1 MSKGRDLKPHI
12 GIFGRRN
19 FGKSSFINVLVNQ
32 DVAIVSNLPGTT
44 TDPVKKSLEIFGIGP
59 AVIIDTAGIDDVGEL
74 GEKRIQ
80 KTIQILG
87 IIDCAIM
94 LIAENKFGSFE
105 KELIKQF
112 TEFDIPFLI
121 IHNKSDKEP
130 LKPSTI
136 EEIRKITQSEIVDFS
151 SIHPTNL
158 DDVVNLLKKTIPE
171 GLYQNVTLFK
181 DLLTE
186 KDLVVLVTPIDKEA
200 PEGRLILPQVMAIRD
215 ILDHHC
221 INVVLQE
228 DELDYFLKN
237 CALKPRMVVT
247 DSQAF
252 NRVSKIVPTDIPL
265 TGFSIL
271 FARLK
276 GDFDAYMKGT
286 PKISE
291 LKDGDKVLI
300 MESCSHHVNC
310 DDIGRFKLPRW
321 LTEFTGKK
329 LEFEVVSSFDK
340 TQLDIHHY
348 ALVIQCGGCMFTR
361 KQLLN
366 RLKPAIDQGIPVS
379 NYGLSIS
386 YTQGIF
392 ERAVEIFNTS
402 NH

>member
-1 MSKGRDLKPHI
+1 MNKGRDLKPHI

-44 TDPVKKSLEIFGIGP
+44 TDPVKKSIEIFGIGP

-80 KTIQILG
+80 KTIQIIG
-87 IIDCAIM
+87 IIDCAILM
-94 LIAENKFGSFE
+94 IAENKFGSFE
-105 KELIKQF
+105 IDLIKQF
-112 TEFDIPFLI
+112 EDFDTPFII
-121 IHNKSDKEP
+121 IHNKSDKEA

-136 EEIRKITQSEIVDFS
+136 EKIRKITQTDIIDFNTL
-151 SIHPTNL
+151 HPTNL
-158 DDVVNLLKKTIPE
+158 NEVVDSLKKTIPE
-171 GLYQNVTLFK
+171 SLYQDVTLFK
-181 DLLTE
+181 GLLEE
-186 KDLVVLVTPIDKEA
+186 KDVVVLVTPIDKEA
-200 PEGRLILPQVMAIRD
+200 PDGRLILPQVMAIRD

-228 DELDYFLKN
+228 EELDYFLKTF
-237 CALKPRMVVT
+237 AIKPKMVVT

-252 NRVSKIVPTDIPL
+252 NRVSKIVPPEIPL

-276 GDFDAYMKGT
+276 GDFDAYLQGT
-286 PKISE
+286 LKISE
-291 LKDGDKVLI
+291 LKEGDKVLI

-310 DDIGRFKLPRW
+310 DDIGRYKLPRW

-340 TQLDIHHY
+340 AKLDIHNY
-348 ALVIQCGGCMFTR
+348 ALVIQCGGCMFTG
-361 KQLLN
+361 KQVLN
-366 RLKPAIDQGIPVS
+366 RLKPAIEQGIPVS

-386 YTQGIF
+386 FTQGIF
-392 ERAVEIFNTS
+392 ERAIEIFKK
-402 NH
+402 

>member
-1 MSKGRDLKPHI
+1 MNKGRDLKPHI

-44 TDPVKKSLEIFGIGP
+44 TDPVKKSIEIFGIGP

-87 IIDCAIM
+87 IIDCAILM
-94 LIAENKFGSFE
+94 IAENKFGSFE
-105 KELIKQF
+105 IDLIKQF
-112 TEFDIPFLI
+112 EDFDIPFII

-136 EEIRKITQSEIVDFS
+136 EEIRKISQSEIIDFNTL
-151 SIHPTNL
+151 HPTNL
-158 DDVVNLLKKTIPE
+158 NEVVDLLKKTIPE
-171 GLYQNVTLFK
+171 SLYQDVSLFK
-181 DLLTE
+181 GLLEE
-186 KDLVVLVTPIDKEA
+186 KDVVVLVTPIDKEA
-200 PEGRLILPQVMAIRD
+200 PDGRLILPQVMAIRD

-228 DELDYFLKN
+228 EELDYFLKTF
-237 CALKPRMVVT
+237 AIKPKMVVT

-252 NRVSKIVPTDIPL
+252 NRVSKIVPPEIPL

-276 GDFDAYMKGT
+276 GNFDAYLQGT
-286 PKISE
+286 LKISE

-310 DDIGRFKLPRW
+310 DDIGRYKLPRW
-321 LTEFTGKK
+321 LSEFTGKN
-329 LEFEVVSSFDK
+329 LSFEVVSSFDK
-340 TQLDIHHY
+340 AKLDIHNY
-348 ALVIQCGGCMFTR
+348 ALVIQCGGCMFTG
-361 KQLLN
+361 KQVMN
-366 RLKPAIDQGIPVS
+366 RLKPAIEQGIPVS

-392 ERAVEIFNTS
+392 ERAIEIFKK
-402 NH
+402 

>member
-1 MSKGRDLKPHI
+1 MNKGRDLKPHI

-32 DVAIVSNLPGTT
+32 DVAIVSELPGTT
-44 TDPVKKSLEIFGIGP
+44 TDPVKKSIEIFGIGP

-87 IIDCAIM
+87 IIDCAILM
-94 LIAENKFGSFE
+94 IAENKFGSFE
-105 KELIKQF
+105 IDLIRQF
-112 TEFDIPFLI
+112 ADFDIPFVI

-130 LKPSTI
+130 LSLSTI
-136 EEIRKITQSEIVDFS
+136 DEIRKFTQSEIIDFS
-151 SIHPTNL
+151 SLHPTNL
-158 DDVVNLLKKTIPE
+158 DEVVHLLKKTIPE
-171 GLYQNVTLFK
+171 SLYQDVTLFK
-181 DLLTE
+181 GLLEE
-186 KDLVVLVTPIDKEA
+186 KDVVVLVTPIDKEA
-200 PEGRLILPQVMAIRD
+200 PDGRLILPQVMAIRD

-228 DELDYFLKN
+228 AELEYFLKTS
-237 CALKPRMVVT
+237 AIKPKMVVT

-252 NRVSKIVPTDIPL
+252 SRVSKIVPPEIPL

-276 GDFDAYMKGT
+276 GNFDAYLQGT
-286 PKISE
+286 LKISE

-310 DDIGRFKLPRW
+310 DDIGRFKLPSW
-321 LTEFTGKK
+321 LQEFTGKK

-340 TQLDIHHY
+340 AALDIHRY

-361 KQLLN
+361 KQVLN
-366 RLKPAIDQGIPVS
+366 RLKPAIEQGIPVS
-379 NYGLSIS
+379 NYGLAIS

-392 ERAVEIFNTS
+392 KRAIEIFK
-402 NH
+402 